1 MGVTAHKLLLDS
13 HSLLTLRVE
22 QLMGVTA
29 HKLLLDSESVKLT
42 LCSSGGSTTS
52 GSSTSPLMGCAGG
65 QKEVVAGLLIV
76 SPRVDCPQYG
86 HW

>member
-52 GSSTSPLMGCAGG
+52 GSSTLPLMGCAGG

-76 SPRVDCPQYG
+76 SPRVDCPQ
-86 HW
+86 